1 MKSSANAIWKGK
13 GIDGT
18 GSITTKS
25 NILHN
30 VPYSYK
36 TRFQGREVGT
46 SPEELIAAAHAGCFA
61 MKLAFVIES
70 DSLVA
75 QELDVNCEVTL
86 DAGVITKAV
95 LKLKARIPGIT
106 KEKFDEMVANAGQ
119 NCPVS
124 KLLNAQVI
132 VEAELL

>member
-25 NILHN
+25 DVLHSI
-30 VPYSYK
+30 PYSYK

-61 MKLAFVIES
+61 MKLAFIIES
-70 DSLVA
+70 ETLVA
-75 QELDVNCEVTL
+75 EELNVNCEVSL
-86 DAGVITKAV
+86 EAGIITKAV
-95 LKLKARIPGIT
+95 LKLKARVPGIT
-106 KEKFDEMVANAGQ
+106 KEKFDGMVANAGQ

>member
-18 GSITTKS
+18 GSISTKS
-25 NILHN
+25 NVLHN
-30 VPYSYK
+30 IPYSYK
-36 TRFQGREVGT
+36 TRFQGRETGT

-61 MKLAFVIES
+61 MKLAFLIES
-70 DSLVA
+70 ETLA
-75 QELDVNCEVTL
+75 AEELNVNCEVTL
-86 DAGVITKAV
+86 EAGAITKAV

-106 KEKFDEMVANAGQ
+106 KEKFDGLVANAGQ